1 MNSTSIT
8 ADETALKL
16 LPALWADL
24 LRGDLG
30 AANRTGL
37 RLTADQV
44 QRLTQL
50 AREKLAQL
58 FTYDIPG
65 CC

>member
-1 MNSTSIT
+1 MTTTTIT
-8 ADETALKL
+8 ADESALKL

-24 LRGDLG
+24 LRGDLV

-37 RLTADQV
+37 RLTTEQA